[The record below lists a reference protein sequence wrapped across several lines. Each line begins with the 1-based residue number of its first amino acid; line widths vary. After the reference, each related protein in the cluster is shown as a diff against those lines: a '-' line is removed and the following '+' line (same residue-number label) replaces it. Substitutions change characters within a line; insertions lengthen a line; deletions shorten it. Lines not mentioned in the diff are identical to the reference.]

1 MSFSIKRL
9 LPHVLVLIGFVVLS
23 LAYFSPVLQ
32 GKKINQSDI
41 MHYIGMAQQQKEFAK
56 TTGEET
62 YWTNSAFGGMPTY
75 QLGAKYPHNYI
86 KKLDL
91 SLRFLPRPA
100 DYLFLYFIGFY
111 ILLLSLKVD
120 FKLAAL
126 GALAFGFSTYLII
139 ILGVGHNS
147 KAHAIA
153 YMPLVLAGIVLTFRK
168 KYILGFLLTTIA
180 LGLELVAN
188 HFQMTYYLLLLVV
201 VLGLSYLVDAIFK
214 KVLPHFFKSVGILTL
229 AAILAVGLNATNI
242 MATQEYVKESAR
254 GQSDLTINAN
264 GSPKEVTTGLDRD
277 YITQYSYGI
286 LETFNLYIPKFMG
299 GGNSEDVGKDSET
312 YKAYINIGASPIQA
326 LEASRNA
333 PMYWGNQPIVE
344 APAYVGAVII
354 FLFVLG
360 LFLVKGRL
368 KWWLLGGTILSWIL
382 SLGKNWFLV
391 DNPQPDS
398 NPITNF
404 FIDFVPLYDK
414 FRAVSSIQVLLELC
428 IPVLGIFALARL
440 FNDFQKDEE
449 KLKALFYSVSITAG
463 LAIIFL
469 LFKSSLF
476 DFESFRDINYK
487 DYGEPFIEAIKED
500 RQSLMATDTL
510 RTLILVLLSAGTVFL
525 FLKKKLSESL
535 VVVVFAVLIL
545 FDLVSVDRQYVNN
558 DNFISALRVDKP
570 YQPNRADKQILKDK
584 GHFRVLD
591 ASREGQGMPAK
602 AAYFHNS
609 LFGYSAAKLGR
620 VEELLEF
627 HVYKNN
633 INVLNMLNTKYIID
647 EDQQGQPIPVTQ
659 YTEPNGNA
667 WFVSNLKVVADA
679 NQEILALDSLNTKTT
694 AVVGRHSIEVYG
706 FLQTNSG
713 KIINKFEFD
722 VDSTASIELKEF
734 KPNYLKYESNNRN
747 EGLAV
752 FSEIYYAQGWN
763 AYIDNKLVPHFR
775 VNYVLR
781 ALELPKGNH
790 TIEFK
795 FEPQVVE
802 TGSKVALASSAIL
815 GVLLL
820 VGLFFEVKRR
830 KTEV

>member
-1 MSFSIKRL
+1 MSFSIKRF
-9 LPHVLVLIGFVVLS
+9 LPYVLILIGFVIVS

-56 TTGEET
+56 STGEET

-91 SLRFLPRPA
+91 TLRFLPRPA

-168 KYILGFLLTTIA
+168 KYILGFILTAIA

-188 HFQMTYYLLLLVV
+188 HFQMTYYLLLLVL
-201 VLGLSYLVDAIFK
+201 VLGLAYLFDAYRK
-214 KVLPHFFKSVGILTL
+214 KVLPHFFKSVGLL
-229 AAILAVGLNATNI
+229 SVAAILAVGLNATNI

-254 GQSDLTINAN
+254 GQSDLTINPD
-264 GSPKEVTTGLDRD
+264 GSPKEVTSGLSKD
-277 YITQYSYGI
+277 YITEYSYGI

-299 GGNSEDVGKDSET
+299 GGNYEDVGKDSET
-312 YKAYINIGASPIQA
+312 YNAYINLGASPIEA
-326 LEASRNA
+326 LDAARNA

-368 KWWLLGGTILSWIL
+368 KWWLVGGTVL
-382 SLGKNWFLV
+382 SLLLSYGKNLGFLT
-391 DNPQPDS
+391 D
-398 NPITNF
+398 F
-404 FIDFVPLYDK
+404 FIDYVPLYNK
-414 FRAVSSIQVLLELC
+414 FRAVSSIQVILELC
-428 IPVLGIFALARL
+428 IPVLGIFALVRL

-449 KLKALFYSVSITAG
+449 KLKALLYTVGITAG
-463 LAIIFL
+463 LAVIFL
-469 LFKSSLF
+469 LFKSILF
-476 DFESFRDINYK
+476 DFEGLRDDQY
-487 DYGEPFIEAIKED
+487 IEAYGQPFMDAVIQD
-500 RQSLMATDTL
+500 RKSLMTTDTL
-510 RTLILVLLSAGTVFL
+510 RTLILVLLSAGTIYL
-525 FLKKKLSESL
+525 FLKKKLSETL

-545 FDLVSVDRQYVNN
+545 FDLVSVDKKYVNN
-558 DNFISALRVDKP
+558 DDFVSAIKVDKP
-570 YQPNRADKQILKDK
+570 YQPNSADKEILKDK
-584 GHFRVLD
+584 GHFRVMD
-591 ASREGQGMPAK
+591 MSSEGQRMPAK
-602 AAYFHNS
+602 AAYYHNS
-609 LFGYSAAKLGR
+609 LMGYSAAKLGR
-620 VEELLEF
+620 AEELLEF

-633 INVLNMLNTKYIID
+633 MNVLNMLNTKYIIA
-647 EDQQGQPIPVTQ
+647 EEQGQIFP
-659 YTEPNGNA
+659 YTNTEANGNA
-667 WFVSNLKVVADA
+667 WFVSKLKAVADA
-679 NQEILALDSLNTKTT
+679 NQEILALDSLNTKTS
-694 AVVGRHSIEVYG
+694 AVIEKSV
-706 FLQTNSG
+706 QTENSL
-713 KIINKFEFD
+713 KTTYQ
-722 VDSTASIELKEF
+722 VDSTASIQLKEYQ
-734 KPNYLKYESNNRN
+734 PNYLKYETNNSNN
-747 EGLAV
+747 GLAV
-752 FSEIYYAQGWN
+752 FSEIYYAKGWN
-763 AYIDNKLVPHFR
+763 AYINGELTPHFR

-781 ALELPKGNH
+781 ALEIPKGNH
-790 TIEFK
+790 TVEFK

-802 TGSKVALASSAIL
+802 TGSKVALASSVVL
-815 GVLLL
+815 GLLVLL
-820 VGLFFEVKRR
+820 GLYFTFR
-830 KTEV
+830 KK